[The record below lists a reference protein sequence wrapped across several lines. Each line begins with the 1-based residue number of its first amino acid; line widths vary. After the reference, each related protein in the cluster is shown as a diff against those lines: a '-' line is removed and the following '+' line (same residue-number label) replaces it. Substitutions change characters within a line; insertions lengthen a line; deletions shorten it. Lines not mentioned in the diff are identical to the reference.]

1 MKQETKRPI
10 ETVVIFKKKTL
21 KNRGEIYIPVDV
33 ELGYLD
39 EDKFCFV
46 TMDKQEY
53 HHLLKRE
60 YLYGFSCRIPLKDL
74 KELFGIKNSK
84 NLLKIYLR
92 ELKEYKYFFDINEA
106 NGLYLINL
114 MAENK
119 KTHQSYPAND
129 IDLVVAVEKLKEEY
143 FANLAKEEK
152 TPESKLI
159 ESPKLSFD
167 TKSLADGVKSEVIG
181 QDHAIDDMITIIWK
195 NQRSK
200 KKSNALLIGP
210 TGTGKT
216 EIIRNITK
224 RLGIPM
230 ITINAANLTKT
241 GFLGESASDA
251 IGRLIKK
258 ANNDIEKASRGII
271 YIDEIDKIAGQEGLN
286 SEIATT
292 GVQDELLKLLEDGD
306 YEVNISDN
314 QFAPKY
320 VTFNTENVT
329 FICSGAFSQLKAKK
343 QAKLGK
349 PISGFGQSSSSSK
362 PNNENTTKITTE
374 DLVTYG
380 LKEELVGRLP
390 NIIELNN
397 LSKDNLITI
406 MKNPNNSVLNENI
419 KIFEELGVSV
429 NVEEEIYNLVAERAL
444 KKNTGARGLTSVIDN
459 LFIKAMNDISQN
471 PDSYSELIITKE
483 TLDNPKKYTLVRKKD
498 N

>member
-1 MKQETKRPI
+1 
-10 ETVVIFKKKTL
+10 
-21 KNRGEIYIPVDV
+21 
-33 ELGYLD
+33 
-39 EDKFCFV
+39 
-46 TMDKQEY
+46 
-53 HHLLKRE
+53 
-60 YLYGFSCRIPLKDL
+60 
-74 KELFGIKNSK
+74 
-84 NLLKIYLR
+84 
-92 ELKEYKYFFDINEA
+92 
-106 NGLYLINL
+106 
-114 MAENK
+114 
-119 KTHQSYPAND
+119 
-129 IDLVVAVEKLKEEY
+129 
-143 FANLAKEEK
+143 
-152 TPESKLI
+152 
-159 ESPKLSFD
+159 
-167 TKSLADGVKSEVIG
+167 
-181 QDHAIDDMITIIWK
+181 
-195 NQRSK
+195 
-200 KKSNALLIGP
+200 
-210 TGTGKT
+210 
-216 EIIRNITK
+216 
-224 RLGIPM
+224 
-230 ITINAANLTKT
+230 
-241 GFLGESASDA
+241 
-251 IGRLIKK
+251 
-258 ANNDIEKASRGII
+258 
-271 YIDEIDKIAGQEGLN
+271 
-286 SEIATT
+286 ATT